1 MRQRL
6 PGRAPLPQ
14 PQLAHAHPLAGP
26 PAFKRYED
34 GLLGVFALGEFGP
47 DGDLGEPGEPHPAIA
62 ATVTKT
68 THPQSRPRAASKD
81 TEVNRRWG
89 ARNTLA
95 VDCGTEA

>member
-34 GLLGVFALGEFGP
+34 GLLGRFHILTIGC
-47 DGDLGEPGEPHPAIA
+47 
-62 ATVTKT
+62 
-68 THPQSRPRAASKD
+68 
-81 TEVNRRWG
+81 
-89 ARNTLA
+89 
-95 VDCGTEA
+95 VDVSSQRKK

>member
-34 GLLGVFALGEFGP
+34 GLL
-47 DGDLGEPGEPHPAIA
+47 
-62 ATVTKT
+62 ATVLFVVWGFVLHGFPGGVASALVAACAGITLMSLYERQKWG
-68 THPQSRPRAASKD
+68 RVLARARAERDQPAGS
-81 TEVNRRWG
+81 VPS
-89 ARNTLA
+89 
-95 VDCGTEA
+95 